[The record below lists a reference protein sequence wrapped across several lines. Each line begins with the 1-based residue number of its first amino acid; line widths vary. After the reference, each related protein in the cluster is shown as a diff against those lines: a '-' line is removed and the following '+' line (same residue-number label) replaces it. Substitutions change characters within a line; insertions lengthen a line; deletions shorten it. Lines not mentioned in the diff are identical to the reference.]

1 MLNRL
6 MEVVEAFVIF
16 IMNRQQRLPEEMK
29 IFINLS
35 TICEEIKVVSD
46 TYCEDSTFPMKEF
59 FSNVLRLVI
68 TSV

>member
-1 MLNRL
+1 
-6 MEVVEAFVIF
+6 MEIEEAFVIF

-35 TICEEIKVVSD
+35 TICVKIEVVSD
-46 TYCEDSTFPMKEF
+46 TYFEDSAFPMKES

-68 TSV
+68 TSM

>member
-16 IMNRQQRLPEEMK
+16 IINRQQRLPEEMK
-29 IFINLS
+29 IFINLP
-35 TICEEIKVVSD
+35 TICVEIEVVSD
-46 TYCEDSTFPMKEF
+46 TYCEDSAFPMKET

>member
-6 MEVVEAFVIF
+6 MEIEETFVIF
-16 IMNRQQRLPEEMK
+16 IKNRQQRLPEEMK

-46 TYCEDSTFPMKEF
+46 TYCEDSALAMKKS